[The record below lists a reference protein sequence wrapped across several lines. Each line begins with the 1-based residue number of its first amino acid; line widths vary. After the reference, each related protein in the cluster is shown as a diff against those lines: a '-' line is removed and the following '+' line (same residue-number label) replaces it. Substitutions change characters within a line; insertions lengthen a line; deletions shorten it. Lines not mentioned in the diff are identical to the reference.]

1 LLFLDLT
8 VSQSRSAGGS
18 AKELAKQVF
27 EAKKLGM
34 EMSDLE
40 KIGGNLLNFEE
51 SLNAE
56 MEAEL
61 LTGKQLNLEKA
72 RQAALDG
79 DLGTLAQEISKNIGD
94 SADFAAMNVLQQ
106 EAVAKAVGMTREE
119 LAGSLREQEQLEAV
133 SKALGGEFK
142 NLNEAQEKY
151 NELAKSGE
159 LTEAQKLQ
167 LAEAGLAKQMESQSI
182 EEIKEDTQAAV
193 FEKLQNEIL
202 PAMGQF
208 RDTAIQI
215 SDRFMKI
222 MDTVMGIIGQIK
234 EFLKPII
241 EMVKDTFTE
250 IGETADEIFGDV
262 GGISGVF
269 EFIGGILTDV
279 IDVTLKGIKIVI
291 ENVMHVVKGISDVFT
306 GISMIL
312 EGDVMGG
319 IEMIGKG
326 IARFFMSPIE
336 SFINLF
342 IEGINFII
350 KQINKIPAVNIPTL
364 GTVDLMGKFG
374 LAEGGIVMPRT
385 GGTEFVVGEAG
396 EPEMVLPLSKANAMG
411 FGGGGGNQNN
421 AQLQREMQ
429 QVNKNLQMLISAVE
443 KGGDVFMDGAKVGKS
458 LVLAT
463 SNLGT

>member
-1 LLFLDLT
+1 
-8 VSQSRSAGGS
+8 
-18 AKELAKQVF
+18 
-27 EAKKLGM
+27 
-34 EMSDLE
+34 
-40 KIGGNLLNFEE
+40 
-51 SLNAE
+51 
-56 MEAEL
+56 
-61 LTGKQLNLEKA
+61 
-72 RQAALDG
+72 
-79 DLGTLAQEISKNIGD
+79 
-94 SADFAAMNVLQQ
+94 
-106 EAVAKAVGMTREE
+106 
-119 LAGSLREQEQLEAV
+119 
-133 SKALGGEFK
+133 
-142 NLNEAQEKY
+142 
-151 NELAKSGE
+151 
-159 LTEAQKLQ
+159 
-167 LAEAGLAKQMESQSI
+167 
-182 EEIKEDTQAAV
+182 
-193 FEKLQNEIL
+193 
-202 PAMGQF
+202 
-208 RDTAIQI
+208 
-215 SDRFMKI
+215 
-222 MDTVMGIIGQIK
+222 
-234 EFLKPII
+234 
-241 EMVKDTFTE
+241 
-250 IGETADEIFGDV
+250 
-262 GGISGVF
+262 
-269 EFIGGILTDV
+269 
-279 IDVTLKGIKIVI
+279 
-291 ENVMHVVKGISDVFT
+291 MHVVKGISDVFT